1 MKPSRFPCAST
12 LSPIE
17 LEFEKMK
24 KIVLSL
30 ITALGLMVGAQANT
44 GGIAWDMTQFQFLDQ
59 KDAPRP
65 LSTTA

>member
-1 MKPSRFPCAST
+1 

-44 GGIAWDMTQFQFLDQ
+44 GGIAWD
-59 KDAPRP
+59 KAPNNINDLCQLLPELPRCCFHA
-65 LSTTA
+65 L